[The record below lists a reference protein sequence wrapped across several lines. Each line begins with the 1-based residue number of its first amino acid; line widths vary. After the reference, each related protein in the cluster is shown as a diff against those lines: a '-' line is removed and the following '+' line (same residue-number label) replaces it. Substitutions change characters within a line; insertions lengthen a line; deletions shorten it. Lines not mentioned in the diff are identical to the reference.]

1 MSRITEQD
9 QFPANISVFK
19 LDDKV
24 MVIRDH
30 LVNVNVEGEVHQTL
44 KDGAVARFTRSSTGE
59 KFLKLRWK
67 SKWWTV
73 PTMKEIE
80 RWTFDSV
87 CETPDGNI
95 VEHDAPDSW
104 LHLLKLV

>member
-9 QFPANISVFK
+9 QWPATVTVF
-19 LDDKV
+19 LDTF
-24 MVIRDH
+24 RR
-30 LVNVNVEGEVHQTL
+30 L
-44 KDGAVARFTRSSTGE
+44 KDINDDNDTQILKTGAVGSFTRSSTGE

-73 PTMKEIE
+73 PTMEEIE

>member
-9 QFPANISVFK
+9 QFPATITVFK
-19 LDDKV
+19 KGDNV
-24 MVIRDH
+24 QVVRSH
-30 LVNVNVEGEVHQTL
+30 LVNVDVNGVIHQIL
-44 KDGAVARFTRSSTGE
+44 KDGAVGRFTRSSTGE

-67 SKWWTV
+67 SKWWIV
-73 PTMKEIE
+73 PTMEEIE

-104 LHLLKLV
+104 LHLLNLV

>member
-1 MSRITEQD
+1 MAITEQD
-9 QFPANISVFK
+9 QFPATRTVFNR
-19 LDDKV
+19 DGQV
-24 MVIRDH
+24 MVTRGN
-30 LVNVNVEGEVHQTL
+30 LVSIDVEGEVHQIL
-44 KDGAVARFTRSSTGE
+44 KDGAVARFTRRATGE
-59 KFLKLRWK
+59 TFLKLRWR
-67 SKWWTV
+67 SKWWIV
-73 PTMKEIE
+73 PTMDEVE